1 MMSCYSGMMSAMEE
15 IQARADGIMENI
27 MQKEGELAE
36 IQQQAREAE
45 REKQTL
51 EADMRALLGDVS
63 QYAKKTPTS
72 TFSSSK
78 ATTGALT

>member
-1 MMSCYSGMMSAMEE
+1 MMFCYSGMMSAMEE

-27 MQKEGELAE
+27 MQKEGELAQ

-51 EADMRALLGDVS
+51 EADMHVM
-63 QYAKKTPTS
+63 
-72 TFSSSK
+72 
-78 ATTGALT
+78 

>member
-1 MMSCYSGMMSAMEE
+1 MLFGGADVDMMSCYSGMMSAMEE

-27 MQKEGELAE
+27 MQKEGELAQ

-51 EADMRALLGDVS
+51 EADM
-63 QYAKKTPTS
+63 
-72 TFSSSK
+72 
-78 ATTGALT
+78 

>member
-1 MMSCYSGMMSAMEE
+1 MMSAMEE

-51 EADMRALLGDVS
+51 EADMWAVLIGNVA
-63 QYAKKTPTS
+63 QYS
-72 TFSSSK
+72 
-78 ATTGALT
+78 

>member
-51 EADMRALLGDVS
+51 EADM
-63 QYAKKTPTS
+63 
-72 TFSSSK
+72 
-78 ATTGALT
+78 

>member
-1 MMSCYSGMMSAMEE
+1 MHSFFENSFECNVGFGADVDMMSCYSGMMSAMEE

-27 MQKEGELAE
+27 MQKEGELAQ

-51 EADMRALLGDVS
+51 EADM
-63 QYAKKTPTS
+63 
-72 TFSSSK
+72 
-78 ATTGALT
+78 